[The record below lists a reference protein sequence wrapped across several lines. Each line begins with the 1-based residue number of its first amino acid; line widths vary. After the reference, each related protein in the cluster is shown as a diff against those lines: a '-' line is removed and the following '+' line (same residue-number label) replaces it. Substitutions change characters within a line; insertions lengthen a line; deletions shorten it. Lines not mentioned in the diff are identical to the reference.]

1 MMLKSIKKD
10 KPADKFV
17 DEVFSEFKVENVEKY
32 VSKSSDIKENL
43 EKKGVKLTPAIM
55 SLALCAGPDG
65 FMRFYEKSKT
75 FKIWSALLDQN
86 SPINSLRI
94 VHIGERAMTTL
105 YNTREEVAQEYNE
118 LLAKHYQSLLM
129 EHKDEGKPK
138 TKSSK
143 KKQCLRNPPLLNHPT
158 TASVENAAKLNLD
171 AEEIEINFIKKHKE
185 NGNVEIYE
193 ATISSFS
200 NDEKLLTKMLQLERQ
215 IMFYKECF
223 KNTVISRVGLVSPSN
238 SNLERV
244 EKIIEQ
250 HNGLFVNIQLFIEN
264 NTFSVVKEG
273 HKPEID

>member
-1 MMLKSIKKD
+1 MEKELNDMMLKSIMKD
-10 KPADKFV
+10 KPVDKFV
-17 DEVFSEFKVENVEKY
+17 DEVFSEFKVENVEKL
-32 VSKSSDIKENL
+32 VSKASDIKENL
-43 EKKGVKLTPAIM
+43 EKKGMKLTPAIM

-158 TASVENAAKLNLD
+158 TARLRHLLIHHPRKWRLQQHHLLH
-171 AEEIEINFIKKHKE
+171 IN
-185 NGNVEIYE
+185 
-193 ATISSFS
+193 
-200 NDEKLLTKMLQLERQ
+200 LLTLKHPTTTIFLMNSRLRLL
-215 IMFYKECF
+215 KE
-223 KNTVISRVGLVSPSN
+223 
-238 SNLERV
+238 
-244 EKIIEQ
+244 
-250 HNGLFVNIQLFIEN
+250 
-264 NTFSVVKEG
+264 
-273 HKPEID
+273 